1 MCIKIDLILK
11 LLIIMVVFGYQSDI
25 NIISNLVCLCWGG
38 GRTGAN
44 NTTFVN
50 FPVTYSDSVRIT
62 AVSVDNDNSIV
73 GINTHGVSFNGFYA
87 HCKDSNNRFWAQS
100 FNYIAIGY

>member
-1 MCIKIDLILK
+1 
-11 LLIIMVVFGYQSDI
+11 MVVFGYQSDI